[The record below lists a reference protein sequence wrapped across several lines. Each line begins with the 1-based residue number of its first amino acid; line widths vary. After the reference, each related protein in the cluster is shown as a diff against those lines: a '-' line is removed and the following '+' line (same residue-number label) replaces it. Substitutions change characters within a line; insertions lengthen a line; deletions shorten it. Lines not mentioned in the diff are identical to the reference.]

1 MIGRFF
7 AWILALRWYQHLA
20 LLILLPWCL
29 WGLVLAATPTTPTMR
44 AIESV
49 GGEVVDLQVSYW
61 DPKFLS
67 IIGTL
72 MGEKPIVDVFL
83 GPRDLKRPE
92 FEQVYN
98 EQLTDEVILQ
108 LDLNSLGM
116 LRLVDISGP
125 QITDRGFSRIAGNSR
140 ATIITCRHAQVSDTG
155 LMSLA
160 VTNRNLYSV
169 DLTGNPITD
178 AGLSLMSRFP
188 AAPSANLTKPQLTIL
203 KIGSTEI
210 TDAGLSDRS
219 TLPRLWGLGVDTAQF
234 TDVAV
239 ANLRPLTL
247 SHLAVQTCSE
257 KKKNRLRKD
266 GIQFQEVID
275 DQVVSRISQL
285 KLLSGIELCGN
296 APGEPA
302 QLTSAA
308 VRSLASMPKLAILQ
322 INDLH
327 VDPAVLRQIRKEIP
341 TLRVCINGKPQ

>member
-7 AWILALRWYQHLA
+7 AWILTLRWYQHLA

-29 WGLVLAATPTTPTMR
+29 WGLVLVAMPTTPTLR
-44 AIESV
+44 AIHSV
-49 GGEVVDLQVSYW
+49 GGEVVDLHLSYW

-83 GPRDLKRPE
+83 GPRDPTRPE
-92 FEQVYN
+92 FQQVYN

-108 LDLNSLGM
+108 LDLNSLGV
-116 LRLVDISGP
+116 LRLVDMSGP
-125 QITDRGFSRIAGNSR
+125 QITDRGFSHIAGNSR
-140 ATIITCRHAQVSDTG
+140 APFLTCRHAQVSDTG
-155 LMSLA
+155 LVSLA
-160 VTNRNLYSV
+160 ITNPNLYAV

-188 AAPSANLTKPQLTIL
+188 SVPPANLTKPQLAIL

-210 TDAGLSDRS
+210 MDAGLSDRS
-219 TLPRLWGLGVDTAQF
+219 TLPRLSGLGVDTAQF

-296 APGEPA
+296 APGERA

-308 VRSLASMPKLAILQ
+308 VKSLASMPQLARLL
-322 INDLH
+322 INDLQ
-327 VDPAVLRQIRKEIP
+327 VDPAVLRQIRKELP
-341 TLRVCINGKPQ
+341 RVQVFINGKPQ